1 MAFSEYTET
10 EIRIFLVRFC
20 HENGK
25 EMTKKVHQGLATVAA
40 EQRLSALKRSIDKSF
55 AALGLPCLD
64 DMSNPGSDYDP
75 DLDTIINNETSKAY
89 LDKKSA
95 KAGIPLTGEL
105 SSDSEVFVE
114 LSSTKRKRATTGR
127 GASAANKKKKKPAT
141 RRKRAAKKPYKPGQ
155 MVCMYC
161 YSDFN
166 SYIDDDKRACRS
178 HHGRIDI
185 NNAQGYWDALGY
197 TDLSTVERSDENL
210 EQNPLG
216 FKWTCCGRK
225 GSSKGCRL
233 RAHAGSRTF
242 GSFSEPAAS
251 TARKDD
257 RESASE
263 ASVCDTASEAES

>member
-1 MAFSEYTET
+1 MF
-10 EIRIFLVRFC
+10 I
-20 HENGK
+20 
-25 EMTKKVHQGLATVAA
+25 
-40 EQRLSALKRSIDKSF
+40 LKT
-55 AALGLPCLD
+55 D
-64 DMSNPGSDYDP
+64 DPQ
-75 DLDTIINNETSKAY
+75 I
-89 LDKKSA
+89 
-95 KAGIPLTGEL
+95 
-105 SSDSEVFVE
+105 
-114 LSSTKRKRATTGR
+114 
-127 GASAANKKKKKPAT
+127 
-141 RRKRAAKKPYKPGQ
+141 
-155 MVCMYC
+155 
-161 YSDFN
+161 
-166 SYIDDDKRACRS
+166 
-178 HHGRIDI
+178 GRIDI

-257 RESASE
+257 GESASE